1 MNALNYNDEKGITT
15 GLLALLSL
23 VRKYE
28 FEMDEDREPLY
39 GIFGQTS
46 AKLGALLDQCLQK
59 INESEV
65 GLRIMQL
72 ICKVFYAS
80 N

>member
-1 MNALNYNDEKGITT
+1 MARLDYPTQWSGLDAQIMNALNYNDEKGITT
-15 GLLALLSL
+15 GLLTLLSL

-46 AKLGALLDQCLQK
+46 AKLGELLD
-59 INESEV
+59 
-65 GLRIMQL
+65 
-72 ICKVFYAS
+72 
-80 N
+80 